1 MIAAIAK
8 GKGREVAAALLRWG
22 EGNLRDLPWRRTRDP
37 YRIFVAEFL
46 LQRTRAE
53 QVVPVYGELVREYPG
68 FAELSRADPSRLL
81 EIMRPLGLHRRAR
94 LLRDAARTIVDRFG
108 GRVPSSMEELT
119 SIGGVGTYTAA
130 AILAVLYD
138 RPAPVVDTNTLR
150 VLGRVFGLEVKE
162 SSRKKRA
169 YQELVRSLVPAGK
182 ARLFTYALLDL
193 AATICTPRNPACD
206 KCPLSRTCREG
217 GRNGL

>member
-1 MIAAIAK
+1 MIATIAE
-8 GKGREVAAALLRWG
+8 GKGCEVAAALLRWG
-22 EGNLRDLPWRRTRDP
+22 EENLRNFPWRKTHDP

-68 FAELSRADPSRLL
+68 FAELARADPSRLL

-94 LLRDAARTIVDRFG
+94 LLRDAARTIVERFG

-162 SSRKKRA
+162 SSRKKRG
-169 YQELVRSLVPAGK
+169 YRELVKSLVPAGK

-206 KCPLSRTCREG
+206 RCPLSRTCREG